1 MPENK
6 PQLPQPRN
14 ILEAINLNVYML
26 GENLKLAMDE
36 IAKLQQEVA
45 SLKAM
50 FNAPEQPNALGG
62 DGAAE

>member
-1 MPENK
+1 MPQKE
-6 PQLPQPRN
+6 LPQPRN

-50 FNAPEQPNALGG
+50 FNAPEMPNAVLGN
-62 DGAAE
+62 DGAITQ